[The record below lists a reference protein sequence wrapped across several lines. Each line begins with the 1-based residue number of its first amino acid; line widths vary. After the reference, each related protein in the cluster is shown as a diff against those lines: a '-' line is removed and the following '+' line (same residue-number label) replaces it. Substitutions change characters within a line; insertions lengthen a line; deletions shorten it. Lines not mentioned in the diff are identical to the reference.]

1 MTRARSRRT
10 ARRKI
15 KRQIRKTLNI
25 ICAVWDFIARH
36 PAMLAMPLIIFLLV
50 LTIQMHEF
58 EKQVQAWDQ
67 EIRQQQEQIEEL
79 YDRQDPVEQTDMTD
93 VYGCKSLYGTYD
105 FPWNTMSQD
114 WGSDQVTGFYYHE
127 ISEECKAAGG
137 ELPTIIQVYTYIVC
151 EQNGVDYEMVF
162 ALIEQESR
170 CRWDAE
176 GDNGT
181 SIGLMQVSEKWH
193 MQRMEELGAYDLTNP
208 YQNVLV
214 GVNYLSEIQNDLRG
228 TVSDEDLPYYTLAV
242 YNYGKQGAKAN
253 LWDQGVVKYTYNTKI
268 MDRAQQLKEEKKKA
282 EEGRKKKR
290 GYRANERRGLGAME
304 PERTSGTGTAASL
317 PEWGEPQ
324 QSRSGETETD
334 GCESWDSGSVSS
346 GSDGNVQR
354 FVH

>member
-15 KRQIRKTLNI
+15 KRLIRKTLKI
-25 ICAVWDFIARH
+25 VCAVWDFIARH

-151 EQNGVDYEMVF
+151 EKNGVDYEMVF

-193 MQRMEELGAYDLTNP
+193 MQRMEELGAYDLKNP

-253 LWDQGVVKYTYNTKI
+253 LWDQGVAKYTYNTKI

-282 EEGRKKKR
+282 EEGR
-290 GYRANERRGLGAME
+290 G
-304 PERTSGTGTAASL
+304 
-317 PEWGEPQ
+317 
-324 QSRSGETETD
+324 
-334 GCESWDSGSVSS
+334 
-346 GSDGNVQR
+346 
-354 FVH
+354 